1 MIYDC
6 LIIGGGASG
15 LAAAIRLKQNDKNL
29 KVCILEKLSRVGKK
43 LAITGNGR
51 CNISNE
57 FIELSRYHGQ
67 DTRFAE
73 YSLNRYSSFETEE
86 FFDKIGV
93 PFISEEN
100 KLFPA
105 CLQASSVVDAL
116 RFECDNLGIETVTD
130 ANVTDISLNN
140 YSYNVSSSKG
150 DFSCKN
156 LIVASGLLSGG
167 DKVGSDGSIL
177 RLLSNKGFK
186 TVPTSPAIVQL
197 KTETELVKQL
207 KGIKVNATATLKI
220 NREKIRSEFG
230 EVLFTDYGVS
240 GPAIM
245 QISREAAR
253 AKSNDIKVCLDLM
266 PGTPFGELYNSLILR
281 KKRLSYRSA
290 DEFFTG
296 LLNKRL
302 GQVLLK
308 ASGIKLNGSA
318 AEIDEKH
325 LKTVVS
331 NIKCFELKVTGSTGY
346 INSQVTAGGLDTNEF
361 FSNSMMSKKHK
372 GLFAIGEILDIDGD
386 CGGFNLAW
394 AFSSA
399 FCAADYITGEE

>member
-6 LIIGGGASG
+6 LIVGGGASG
-15 LAAAIRLKQNDKNL
+15 LAAAIRIKQNNKNL

-57 FIELSRYHGQ
+57 YIDLSRYHGENT
-67 DTRFAE
+67 DFAQ
-73 YSLNRYSSFETEE
+73 YALNRYSSFEIEE
-86 FFDKIGV
+86 FFDNIGV
-93 PFISEEN
+93 PFVSEEN

-116 RFECDNLGIETVTD
+116 RFECDNLGIETVTE
-130 ANVTDISLNN
+130 ATVSDIQLKDF
-140 YSYNVSSSKG
+140 SYTVSSRKG
-150 DFSCKN
+150 DFTCKN
-156 LIVASGLLSGG
+156 LIVAAGLLSGG
-167 DKVGSDGSIL
+167 DKVGSDGSML
-177 RLLSNKGFK
+177 KLLSSKGFE
-186 TVPTSPAIVQL
+186 TIPTSPAIVQL

-207 KGIKVNATATLKI
+207 KGIKVDANATLKI
-220 NREKIRSEFG
+220 NERKIRSVFD
-230 EVLFTDYGVS
+230 EVLFCDYGVS

-253 AKSNDIKVCLDLM
+253 VKGADIKVCLDLI
-266 PGTPFGELYNSLILR
+266 PETPFGELYNKLILR
-281 KKRLSYRSA
+281 KKRLSYRTA

-308 ASGIKLNGSA
+308 ASGIKLNESVSN
-318 AEIDEKH
+318 IDDKQ

-331 NIKCFELKVTGSTGY
+331 NIKCFELKVTGNTGF
-346 INSQVTAGGLDTNEF
+346 INSQVTAGGLDTKA
-361 FSNSMMSKKHK
+361 FSDNSMMSKKHK

>member
-15 LAAAIRLKQNDKNL
+15 LAAAVRLKQNDKNL

-43 LAITGNGR
+43 LSITGNGR

-57 FIELSRYHGQ
+57 FIELSRYHGENPQ
-67 DTRFAE
+67 FAE
-73 YSLNRYSSFETEE
+73 YALNRYSSFETED
-86 FFDKIGV
+86 FFDNIGV
-93 PFISEEN
+93 PFVSEEN

-116 RFECDNLGIETVTD
+116 RFECDNLGVETVTETE
-130 ANVTDISLNN
+130 VKDISL
-140 YSYNVSSSKG
+140 K
-150 DFSCKN
+150 DFSYTLNSTKGNFTCKN
-156 LIVASGLLSGG
+156 LIIAAGLLSGG

-177 RLLSNKGFK
+177 KLLSGKGFK

-207 KGIKVNATATLKI
+207 KGIKVDANATLKI
-220 NREKIRSEFG
+220 NGEKWRSEFG
-230 EVLFTDYGVS
+230 EVLFADYGVS

-253 AKSNDIKVCLDLM
+253 VKNSDVKVCLDLM
-266 PGTPFGELYNSLILR
+266 PETPFGELYNKLILR

-308 ASGIKLNGSA
+308 HSGIKLNESVSC
-318 AEIDEKH
+318 IDDKR

-331 NIKCFELKVTGSTGY
+331 NIKCFELTVTGNTGY
-346 INSQVTAGGLDTNEF
+346 INSQVTAGGLDTSAFLETC
-361 FSNSMMSKKHK
+361 MMSKKHK

-399 FCAADYITGEE
+399 FCAADYITGEK

>member
-6 LIIGGGASG
+6 LIVGGGASG
-15 LAAAIRLKQNDKNL
+15 LAAAIRIKQNNKNL

-57 FIELSRYHGQ
+57 YIDLSRYHGENT
-67 DTRFAE
+67 DFAQ
-73 YSLNRYSSFETEE
+73 YALNRYSSFEIEE
-86 FFDKIGV
+86 FFDNIGV
-93 PFISEEN
+93 PFVSEEN

-116 RFECDNLGIETVTD
+116 RFECDNLGIETVTE
-130 ANVTDISLNN
+130 ATVSDIQLKDF
-140 YSYNVSSSKG
+140 SYTVSSRKG
-150 DFSCKN
+150 DFTCKN
-156 LIVASGLLSGG
+156 LIVAAGLLSGG
-167 DKVGSDGSIL
+167 DKVGSDGSML
-177 RLLSNKGFK
+177 KLLSSKGFE
-186 TVPTSPAIVQL
+186 TIPTSPAIVQL

-207 KGIKVNATATLKI
+207 KGIKVDANATLKI
-220 NREKIRSEFG
+220 NERKIRSVFD
-230 EVLFTDYGVS
+230 EVLFCDYGVS

-253 AKSNDIKVCLDLM
+253 VKGADIKVCLDLV
-266 PGTPFGELYNSLILR
+266 PETPFGELYNKLVLR
-281 KKRLSYRSA
+281 KKRLSYRTA

-308 ASGIKLNGSA
+308 ASGIKLNESVSN
-318 AEIDEKH
+318 IDDKQ

-331 NIKCFELKVTGSTGY
+331 NIKCFELKVTGNTGF
-346 INSQVTAGGLDTNEF
+346 INSQVTAGGLDTKA
-361 FSNSMMSKKHK
+361 FSDNSMMSKKHK

>member
-57 FIELSRYHGQ
+57 FIELSRYHGENLN
-67 DTRFAE
+67 FAE
-73 YSLNRYSSFETEE
+73 YSLNRYSTFEIEE
-86 FFDKIGV
+86 FFDNIGV
-93 PFISEEN
+93 PFVSEEN

-116 RFECDNLGIETVTD
+116 RFECDNLKVETITEAAVF
-130 ANVTDISLNN
+130 DIKLKDF
-140 YSYNVSSSKG
+140 SYTVSSSKG

-156 LIVASGLLSGG
+156 LIVAAGLLSGG
-167 DKVGSDGSIL
+167 DKLGSDGSIL
-177 RLLSNKGFK
+177 KLLSNKGFK
-186 TVPTSPAIVQL
+186 TVATSPAIIQL

-207 KGIKVNATATLKI
+207 KGIKVNANATLKI
-220 NREKIRSEFG
+220 NGEKIRSEFG

-253 AKSNDIKVCLDLM
+253 VKHADIKVCLDLI
-266 PGTPFGELYNSLILR
+266 PETPFGELYSKLILR
-281 KKRLSYRSA
+281 KKRLSYRNA

-308 ASGIKLNGSA
+308 SSGVKLNDSVSN
-318 AEIDEKH
+318 IDDKR

-331 NIKCFELKVTGSTGY
+331 NIKCFELKVTGNTGF
-346 INSQVTAGGLDTNEF
+346 INSQVTAGGLDTNAF
-361 FSNSMMSKKHK
+361 FDNSMMSKKHK

-394 AFSSA
+394 CFSSA